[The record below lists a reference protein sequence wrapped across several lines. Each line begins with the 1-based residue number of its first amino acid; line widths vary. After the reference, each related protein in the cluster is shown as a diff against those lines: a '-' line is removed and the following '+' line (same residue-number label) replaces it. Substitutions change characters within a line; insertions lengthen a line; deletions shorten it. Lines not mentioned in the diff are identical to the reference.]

1 MIQEELIIKMGIS
14 ENLKTIDNKIEQNKA
29 QYNLE
34 RQTAKISALSSVN
47 VNNYE
52 FLTSKDVL
60 AKKKTCQKKLLQ

>member
-1 MIQEELIIKMGIS
+1 MIQEELVIKMGIS
-14 ENLKTIDNKIEQNKA
+14 ENLKTIDNKIK
-29 QYNLE
+29 

-47 VNNYE
+47 VNNYD

>member
-1 MIQEELIIKMGIS
+1 MIQEELIIKMGIN
-14 ENLKTIDNKIEQNKA
+14 ENLKTIDNKIK
-29 QYNLE
+29 

>member
-14 ENLKTIDNKIEQNKA
+14 ENLKTIDNKIK
-29 QYNLE
+29 
-34 RQTAKISALSSVN
+34 RQTDKISALSSVN

-52 FLTSKDVL
+52 FLTSKEVL

>member
-1 MIQEELIIKMGIS
+1 MGIS
-14 ENLKTIDNKIEQNKA
+14 ENLKTIDNKIK
-29 QYNLE
+29 

-60 AKKKTCQKKLLQ
+60 EKKKTC